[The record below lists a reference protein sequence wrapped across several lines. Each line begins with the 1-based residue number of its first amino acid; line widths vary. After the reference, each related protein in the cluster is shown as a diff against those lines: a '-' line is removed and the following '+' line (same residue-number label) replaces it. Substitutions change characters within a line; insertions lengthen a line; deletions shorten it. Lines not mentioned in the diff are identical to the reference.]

1 MFMDI
6 ISRFSIVT
14 DNLPFLLEGTKVT
27 IKISFISF
35 ILALFIAFIVGIL
48 RAYSIPKIIK
58 KILAFYVEVFRGTP
72 LLIQLFFI
80 YYGLPS
86 LGVTLD
92 SNTVA
97 IMGLALNS
105 GAYMSE
111 IIRGAI
117 KAVDKGQFE
126 AAYSMGYSVLQAT
139 LNIVIPQALVV
150 SVPAL
155 VNSFSDLL
163 KSSSLITVISIT
175 ELTRC
180 GQLIYTS
187 TSRPFEVYT
196 VIALIYFVLIYIASS
211 ISKILE
217 KKLSLKY

>member
-1 MFMDI
+1 MNIF
-6 ISRFSIVT
+6 RNFYIVT

-27 IKISFISF
+27 IKISLISF
-35 ILALFIAFIVGIL
+35 ILALGIAFTVGIL
-48 RAYSIPKIIK
+48 RAYNIPMIIK
-58 KILAFYVEVFRGTP
+58 KILGFYVEVFRGTP

-139 LNIVIPQALVV
+139 WSIVIPQALVV

-196 VIALIYFVLIYIASS
+196 VIALIYFILIYIASS
-211 ISKILE
+211 LSKILE